1 MPNLPKQTYWV
12 YVLLCE
18 GDNYYTGIAKDVAS
32 RFRAHKSGQGAK
44 YTRSFRPIKIIY
56 TEPFPDRGS
65 AQKREA
71 EIKKL
76 SHDQK
81 SKLGWYNHHMKIV
94 VATDELTPLNTF
106 VVDYLKSLGHEVLLQ
121 GDLLAPNGKWA
132 NIALELGKTVVEGV
146 ADMGILFCWSGTGAC
161 MAANKVKGV
170 RAALCVS
177 PEIAKLARKW
187 NDANVL
193 VMGNVNTTNESAKAI
208 IDTWFSTSFDEEG
221 LDQVHTIDSL

>member
-1 MPNLPKQTYWV
+1 MSYFV

-81 SKLGWYNHHMKIV
+81 SKL
-94 VATDELTPLNTF
+94 
-106 VVDYLKSLGHEVLLQ
+106 
-121 GDLLAPNGKWA
+121 
-132 NIALELGKTVVEGV
+132 
-146 ADMGILFCWSGTGAC
+146 
-161 MAANKVKGV
+161 
-170 RAALCVS
+170 
-177 PEIAKLARKW
+177 
-187 NDANVL
+187 
-193 VMGNVNTTNESAKAI
+193 I
-208 IDTWFSTSFDEEG
+208 I
-221 LDQVHTIDSL
+221 